1 MFSEPLAQRAGG
13 PLPLWARRSAGTQVL
28 SPTTPAPP
36 RTRSREA
43 RLSTPHRPTTSGKEG
58 LTQPRTSSNPGYRMP
73 QSTSCP
79 RGDPSLGADIAVGLG
94 CGGAGRGAVRAQ
106 TWGEQVTRPM
116 ENSLTE
122 PASSPGLQI
131 RPSLGQEVP
140 PEDGVFR
147 LEESG
152 WTERNRITEDK

>member
-1 MFSEPLAQRAGG
+1 
-13 PLPLWARRSAGTQVL
+13 
-28 SPTTPAPP
+28 
-36 RTRSREA
+36 
-43 RLSTPHRPTTSGKEG
+43 
-58 LTQPRTSSNPGYRMP
+58 MP
-73 QSTSCP
+73 QSASCP
-79 RGDPSLGADIAVGLG
+79 QGDPSLGADIAVGLG
-94 CGGAGRGAVRAQ
+94 CGGGAVRAQ
-106 TWGEQVTRPM
+106 RWGEQVTRPM

-140 PEDGVFR
+140 SEDGVFR